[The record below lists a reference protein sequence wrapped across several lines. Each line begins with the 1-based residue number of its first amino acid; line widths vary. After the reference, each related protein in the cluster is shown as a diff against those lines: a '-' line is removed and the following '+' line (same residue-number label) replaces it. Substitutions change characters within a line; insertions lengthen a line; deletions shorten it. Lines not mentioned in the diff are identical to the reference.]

1 MASKNKVR
9 IGAYLIGGGETVRI
23 QSMLNTDT
31 RDVKACLRQIEDL
44 ALAGCEIVRLSV
56 PDEEAAE
63 ALYGIIP
70 YSRVPLV
77 ADIHFD
83 YRLALKSIDAGIHK
97 LRINPGNI
105 GSRANVEK
113 LVSACKA
120 REIPI
125 RIGVNSGSL
134 ERELL
139 QKYGAPT
146 ADALAESALRH
157 VSILE
162 ELGFYDIVVSVKSSS
177 SLESVKANRLL
188 ASKIPYPLHLGVTE
202 AGLGMP
208 SHVKA
213 ALGIGSLLMEGIG
226 DTIRV
231 SITGDPL
238 DEIPVAK
245 EILSSATGRRF
256 GVNIIS
262 CPTCARCK
270 IDLKSIVLDVM
281 ELTKDIKKELDIAI
295 MGCQVNG
302 PGEARGA
309 DIAICGAP
317 KDCLLF
323 VKGELKARY
332 SYDEIKQALI
342 DEVRKQI

>member
-1 MASKNKVR
+1 MASKHKVK
-9 IGAYLIGGGETVRI
+9 IGDYLIGGGEIVRL
-23 QSMLNTDT
+23 QSMCNTDT
-31 RDVKACLRQIEDL
+31 RDARASIRQVHEL
-44 ALAGCEIVRLSV
+44 AKAGCEIVRLSV

-63 ALYGIIP
+63 ALPEIIAHSP
-70 YSRVPLV
+70 VPLV

-83 YRLALKSIDAGIHK
+83 HRLALLSIEAGIHK

-105 GSRANVEK
+105 GSRAGVEK
-113 LVSACKA
+113 LVAACKD

-134 ERELL
+134 ERDLL
-139 QKYGAPT
+139 QKYGSPT
-146 ADALAESALRH
+146 PEALVESALRH
-157 VSILE
+157 VAILE
-162 ELGFYDIVVSVKSSS
+162 DMGFYDIVVSVKSSS
-177 SLESVKANRLL
+177 SASSVKANRLL
-188 ASKIPYPLHLGVTE
+188 STKIPYPLHLGVTE

-213 ALGIGSLLMEGIG
+213 ALGIGSLLLDGIG

-245 EILSSATGRRF
+245 EILSSSVGRRF

-281 ELTKDIKKELDIAI
+281 ELTKDIEKELDIAI

-323 VKGELKARY
+323 VKGELKNRY
-332 SYDEIKQALI
+332 SYEEIKAALLDEI
-342 DEVRKQI
+342 RKQV

>member
-1 MASKNKVR
+1 MASKNKVK
-9 IGAYLIGGGETVRI
+9 IGDFYIGGGEIVRI
-23 QSMLNTDT
+23 QSMCNTDT
-31 RDVKACLRQIEDL
+31 RNARASLEQINNL
-44 ALAGCEIVRLSV
+44 AASGCEIVRLSV

-63 ALYGIIP
+63 ALYHIIP
-70 YSRVPLV
+70 HSPVPLV

-83 YRLALKSIDAGIHK
+83 YSLALKSIEAGIHK

-113 LVSACKA
+113 LVAACKD
-120 REIPI
+120 RQIPI

-134 ERELL
+134 ERDLL
-139 QKYGAPT
+139 QKYGSPT
-146 ADALAESALRH
+146 EEALVESALRH
-157 VSILE
+157 VAILE
-162 ELGFYDIVVSVKSSS
+162 DLGFYDIVVSVKSSS
-177 SLESVKANRLL
+177 SLASIKANRLL

-213 ALGIGSLLMEGIG
+213 ALGIGSLLIDGIG

-245 EILSSATGRRF
+245 EILSSAVGRRF

-270 IDLKSIVLDVM
+270 IDLKSIVLEVI
-281 ELTKDIKKELDIAI
+281 ELTKDLDKELDIAI

-332 SYDEIKQALI
+332 SYEDIRAALLEEIKKLA
-342 DEVRKQI
+342 

>member
-1 MASKNKVR
+1 MASKSKVR
-9 IGAYLIGGGETVRI
+9 IGPYTIGGGELIRI
-23 QSMLNTDT
+23 QSMCNTDT
-31 RDVKACLRQIEDL
+31 RDAEACLAQINDL
-44 ALAGCEIVRLSV
+44 AAAGCEIVRLSV
-56 PDEEAAE
+56 PDQEAAE
-63 ALYGIIP
+63 ALYRIIP
-70 YSRVPLV
+70 HSPVPLV

-83 YRLALKSIDAGIHK
+83 YRLALLSIEAGIHK

-105 GSRANVEK
+105 GARSKVEA
-113 LVSACKA
+113 LVAACKDK
-120 REIPI
+120 EIPI

-134 ERELL
+134 ERDILH
-139 QKYGAPT
+139 KYGSPT
-146 ADALAESALRH
+146 AEALSESALRH
-157 VSILE
+157 VAILE
-162 ELGFYDIVVSVKSSS
+162 DLGFYDMVVSVKSSS
-177 SLESVKANRLL
+177 GPLSVKANRLL

-213 ALGIGSLLMEGIG
+213 ALGIGSLLLDGIG

-245 EILSSATGRRF
+245 EILSSSVGRRF

-270 IDLKSIVLDVM
+270 IDLKSIVLDAM
-281 ELTKDIKKELDIAI
+281 EVTNGIAKDLDIAI

-302 PGEARGA
+302 PGEAKGA

-332 SYDEIKQALI
+332 SYDEIRGALLEEIKKQA
-342 DEVRKQI
+342 